1 MKIDTLRDAD
11 YDWLLEKDLEIY
23 PTDKPVTKT
32 TIEKWYI
39 NQPEFGIVFR
49 EGNEIKGMNITIPLN
64 RQGWEGLVNGDL
76 LESDCD
82 DRFAF
87 NNKQD
92 TEIGLHIY
100 HIRKTSGMKGFYKD
114 SLIALNQ
121 ILDNLR
127 KDNDNLKVIGFSAL
141 CVTKMG
147 IGLFFNKLN
156 CRERAVIISEHIFK
170 KENQLQIFEIDSQE
184 ELNQKLMENYRYRNR
199 CKMLLTYPNNPS
211 LAWKY
216 IQAE

>member
-1 MKIDTLRDAD
+1 MKIDILREAD
-11 YDWLLEKDLEIY
+11 YRWLLEKDLEIY
-23 PTDKPVTKT
+23 PTDKPVTKEI
-32 TIEKWYI
+32 IEKWYL
-39 NQPEFGIVFR
+39 NHPEFGIVFR
-49 EGNEIKGMNITIPLN
+49 DGNGIKGMNITIPLN
-64 RQGWEGLVNGDL
+64 RKGWEGLVNGEL

-82 DRFAF
+82 DRYAF

-100 HIRKTSGMKGFYKD
+100 HIRKTGNMKGFYKD

-156 CRERAVIISEHIFK
+156 FRERGVILSEHIFK
-170 KENQLQIFEIDSQE
+170 KDNELKLLEIDSQE
-184 ELNQKLMENYRYRNR
+184 ELNQKLLESYIYLNR

-211 LAWKY
+211 LAWRY
-216 IQAE
+216 IKAG